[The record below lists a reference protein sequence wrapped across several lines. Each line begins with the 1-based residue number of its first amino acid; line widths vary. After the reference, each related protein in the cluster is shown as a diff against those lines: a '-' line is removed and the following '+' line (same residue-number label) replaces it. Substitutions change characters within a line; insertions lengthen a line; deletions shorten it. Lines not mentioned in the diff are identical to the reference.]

1 VPSMS
6 TWKAVDHASGV
17 SVTEMLDTLDTMTSK
32 RFLCSTI
39 LLIHLS
45 TCAGLETSTAAP
57 DVLPEVDEARAD
69 IVDLTSSSV
78 REQR

>member
-1 VPSMS
+1 MS

-17 SVTEMLDTLDTMTSK
+17 SVTEMLDTLETMMSK
-32 RFLCSTI
+32 RFLSSTI
-39 LLIHLS
+39 SLIHLS

-57 DVLPEVDEARAD
+57 HNLAETGEARAEM
-69 IVDLTSSSV
+69 VDMTSSSV